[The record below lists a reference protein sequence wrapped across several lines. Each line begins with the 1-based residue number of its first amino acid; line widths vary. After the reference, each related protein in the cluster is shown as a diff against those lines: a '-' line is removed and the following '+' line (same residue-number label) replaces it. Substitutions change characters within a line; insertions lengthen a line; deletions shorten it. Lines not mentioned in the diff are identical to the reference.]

1 MTPEQMKD
9 RRQLGIIGR
18 IGIAT
23 LLVVAA
29 HCFGVIWWASNLTHR
44 VEQLELTIEH
54 QSFLSERLAIIETNV
69 EWIRGVLEKA
79 HPTSNKFN

>member
-1 MTPEQMKD
+1 MTPEEIKD
-9 RRQLGIIGR
+9 RRQLGVVGKIS
-18 IGIAT
+18 IAT
-23 LLVVAA
+23 LLAVGLQ
-29 HCFGVIWWASNLTHR
+29 CFGVIWWAADLTHR

-69 EWIRGVLEKA
+69 EWIRGALEKA